1 MWEGSETVSVAVLTV
16 QQMRN
21 REKNEVKHKQGH
33 VANCWA
39 AGCVVPPALLK
50 QNGTECELIVSIW
63 LTLVKMKRLVENFE
77 KTKNLYKHFG
87 LFASTLIKRWLG
99 TINLHLSVHV
109 ERSQV
114 VNPSTCTI
122 QIDRENVRFSTH
134 LHDPL
139 CWISSQVF
147 VFFDA
152 HLNITFVFNHKL
164 ASLSS
169 VGSEKWWKEKKR
181 TRQLWQRFFSFRY
194 FVWFLVAHICRVFP
208 SSPPIVAAEAKRK
221 QQREKKH
228 RKRLHLR
235 RFRPPYER
243 KKGTKITVISS
254 EDDKSEEKSIEN
266 REDEKWTGLCVD
278 GLRTRDN
285 NKRKEGSHLE
295 WSLNRL

>member
-1 MWEGSETVSVAVLTV
+1 MWEGSETVSVAVLTA

-21 REKNEVKHKQGH
+21 REKKSEIQTRPCGELLGRWMRCFSSFAQTKRHWMWINRQHLTDSRKNEETRWKL
-33 VANCWA
+33 W
-39 AGCVVPPALLK
+39 
-50 QNGTECELIVSIW
+50 
-63 LTLVKMKRLVENFE
+63 EN
-77 KTKNLYKHFG
+77 KNLYKRFG

-147 VFFDA
+147 FFFDA
-152 HLNITFVFNHKL
+152 HLNITFVFNHQL

-181 TRQLWQRFFSFRY
+181 TTHKTIVAALFSFRY
-194 FVWFLVAHICRVFP
+194 FVWFLVAHICRVFS
-208 SSPPIVAAEAKRK
+208 SSPPIVVAEAKRN

-254 EDDKSEEKSIEN
+254 EDDKREEKKYWKSWRREVNRFVCGRTEN
-266 REDEKWTGLCVD
+266 SKQ
-278 GLRTRDN
+278 
-285 NKRKEGSHLE
+285 
-295 WSLNRL
+295 